1 MKQSI
6 FRNGFGLVLLAG
18 LLQSLTALAQMP
30 DVGGVDSAMI
40 KLFGNN
46 PSFTAQADVR
56 VMNSNHVVWLQMPS
70 VFAAADAKL
79 RVDVD
84 LKRVKSRMLN
94 PAALNMLTQAGMDRV
109 TSVIRPDRK
118 ATFIIYP
125 GKKSFVAMPLAVEDA
140 QIASQK
146 VEKRPLGRETI
157 DGHAC
162 VKNLSTVKS
171 SKGSVLIQATT
182 WNAADLKDFPI
193 QIEMK
198 EGANATVMHFQNVN
212 FTKPDPRL
220 FDVPAGY
227 KDETNPPKTKPSGG
241 KKK

>member
-18 LLQSLTALAQMP
+18 LLQSLTASAQMP

-109 TSVIRPDRK
+109 
-118 ATFIIYP
+118 
-125 GKKSFVAMPLAVEDA
+125 
-140 QIASQK
+140 
-146 VEKRPLGRETI
+146 
-157 DGHAC
+157 
-162 VKNLSTVKS
+162 
-171 SKGSVLIQATT
+171 
-182 WNAADLKDFPI
+182 
-193 QIEMK
+193 
-198 EGANATVMHFQNVN
+198 
-212 FTKPDPRL
+212 
-220 FDVPAGY
+220 
-227 KDETNPPKTKPSGG
+227 
-241 KKK
+241 